1 MRTFNLSD
9 IDLTKYLFFTG
20 KGGVGKTTTAVNLA
34 AALSQL
40 SFNVLLV
47 DLDPQG
53 NATTGSGLEKNNLVQ
68 SVYEVLLDRAD
79 IKKVITHS
87 TSGYDILGSN
97 RKLAAAE
104 EELLS
109 AARKE
114 LRLKTKLDEVSGQYD
129 VKAGGGA
136 ELVTPEYNGKQ
147 DVSITYQKD
156 KVQGT
161 PAAGTP
167 AVGNSSNNSSP
178 VLITPKEDAA
188 DKNAVVS
195 AETEALLKEFRDGK
209 AFANVDES
217 NISIELG
224 TDEDVNNLEKLWNDI
239 SKNYSAAIGK
249 YQPFYSVDTPADGQ
263 GREVFHHRVG
273 PVKSLDEG
281 DNICSQLGRNGIFC
295 SVVRIQ

>member
-1 MRTFNLSD
+1 
-9 IDLTKYLFFTG
+9 
-20 KGGVGKTTTAVNLA
+20 
-34 AALSQL
+34 
-40 SFNVLLV
+40 
-47 DLDPQG
+47 
-53 NATTGSGLEKNNLVQ
+53 
-68 SVYEVLLDRAD
+68 
-79 IKKVITHS
+79 
-87 TSGYDILGSN
+87 
-97 RKLAAAE
+97 
-104 EELLS
+104 
-109 AARKE
+109 
-114 LRLKTKLDEVSGQYD
+114 
-129 VKAGGGA
+129 
-136 ELVTPEYNGKQ
+136 
-147 DVSITYQKD
+147 
-156 KVQGT
+156 
-161 PAAGTP
+161 
-167 AVGNSSNNSSP
+167 VGNSSNNSSP
-178 VLITPKEDAA
+178 VLITPREDAA

-263 GREVFHHRVG
+263 GREVFHLRVG

>member
-1 MRTFNLSD
+1 MLRRN
-9 IDLTKYLFFTG
+9 
-20 KGGVGKTTTAVNLA
+20 TT
-34 AALSQL
+34 
-40 SFNVLLV
+40 
-47 DLDPQG
+47 
-53 NATTGSGLEKNNLVQ
+53 
-68 SVYEVLLDRAD
+68 
-79 IKKVITHS
+79 
-87 TSGYDILGSN
+87 
-97 RKLAAAE
+97 
-104 EELLS
+104 
-109 AARKE
+109 
-114 LRLKTKLDEVSGQYD
+114 
-129 VKAGGGA
+129 
-136 ELVTPEYNGKQ
+136 GKQ

-156 KVQGT
+156 KVHGT

-195 AETEALLKEFRDGK
+195 AETKALLKEFRDGK

-249 YQPFYSVDTPADGQ
+249 YQPFYSVDTPADGSGERSFSSPRR
-263 GREVFHHRVG
+263 GR
-273 PVKSLDEG
+273 VKSLDEG